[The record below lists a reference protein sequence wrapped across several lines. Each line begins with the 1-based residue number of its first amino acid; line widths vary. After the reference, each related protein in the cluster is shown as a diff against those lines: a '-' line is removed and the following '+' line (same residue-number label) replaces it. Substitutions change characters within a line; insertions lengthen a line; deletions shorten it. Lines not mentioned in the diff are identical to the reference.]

1 MAVLEPPRQHR
12 HFTAD
17 EVLRMVET
25 GILAADEPVELLEG
39 ELVVVSPQGP
49 EHQTVTER
57 LRRRLEAIYGDRFHA
72 RSHSTIQAS
81 GDSLP
86 EPDVAILRGEVDD
99 YLRRLPTGAD
109 LALAVEVSNTTQTT
123 DRRKAEL
130 YARAGVPVYWLLD
143 LAARR
148 LEVRSH
154 PLAPPAESEYAERRT
169 YGEDD
174 DVPVPETDAFLSV
187 REILP

>member
-1 MAVLEPPRQHR
+1 MAVLDPPRKHR
-12 HFTAD
+12 HFTAE

-25 GILAADEPVELLEG
+25 GILSEDEPLELLEG

-57 LRRRLEAIYGDRFHA
+57 LRRRLEPIYGDGFHV

-86 EPDVAILRGEVDD
+86 DPDVAVLRGPVDD
-99 YLRRLPTGAD
+99 YLHRLPVGTD
-109 LALAVEVSNTTQTT
+109 LALAVEVSRTTQAA

-130 YARAGVPVYWLLD
+130 YARSGVPVYWLLD
-143 LAARR
+143 LVARR

-154 PLAPPAESEYAERRT
+154 PLPEGEYAERRT
-169 YGEDD
+169 YGEEDE
-174 DVPVPETDAFLSV
+174 VPVPGTDATLV
-187 REILP
+187 IRDLLP

>member
-1 MAVLEPPRQHR
+1 MAVLDPPRKHR

-25 GILAADEPVELLEG
+25 GILSEDEPVELLEG

-57 LRRRLEAIYGDRFHA
+57 LRRRLEAAYGDRFHA
-72 RSHSTIQAS
+72 RTHSTIQAAE
-81 GDSLP
+81 DSLP
-86 EPDVAILRGEVDD
+86 DPDVAILRGQVDD
-99 YLRRLPTGAD
+99 YLHRLPVGTD
-109 LALAVEVSNTTQTT
+109 LVLAVEVSHTTQAA

-130 YARAGVPVYWLLD
+130 YARSGVPIYWLLD

-154 PLAPPAESEYAERRT
+154 PLSEGEYAERRT
-169 YGEDD
+169 YEEDGE
-174 DVPVPETDAFLSV
+174 VPIPETESSLLV
-187 REILP
+187 RDLLP

>member
-1 MAVLEPPRQHR
+1 MAVLDPPRKHR

-25 GILAADEPVELLEG
+25 GILGEDEPLELLEG

-57 LRRRLEAIYGDRFHA
+57 LRRRLEAIYGDGFHA
-72 RSHSTIQAS
+72 RSHSTVQAS

-86 EPDVAILRGEVDD
+86 EPDVAVLRGQVDD
-99 YLRRLPTGAD
+99 YLHRLPVGTD
-109 LALAVEVSNTTQTT
+109 LALAVEVSHTTQVT

-130 YARAGVPVYWLLD
+130 YARSGVPVYWLVD
-143 LAARR
+143 LVARR
-148 LEVRSH
+148 VEVRSR
-154 PLAPPAESEYAERRT
+154 PLSGGEYAERRT
-169 YGEDD
+169 YGEEGV
-174 DVPVPETDAFLSV
+174 VPVSETDASLPV
-187 REILP
+187 RELLP